1 MWMSPFT
8 NTWMAPSP
16 LAMAHTQ
23 SVVIAPRAN
32 GLSRHRRGTR
42 QERGIGFRSAQ
53 NAPPYGLRW
62 ASLQP
67 TPLSCRKESERQ
79 KNRGTN
85 TFPVTVVVVN
95 ELCGELRPTRVLQK
109 PAIFTCY
116 GQWQSPKVAKSQMAK
131 SQSAK
136 VRRRF
141 LNSGKRDVIAAEKSG
156 LVVTYATYALLSP
169 AGTVAGEDLR
179 FAGTRL

>member
-116 GQWQSPKVAKSQMAK
+116 GHRCHNLQSC
-131 SQSAK
+131 
-136 VRRRF
+136 
-141 LNSGKRDVIAAEKSG
+141 AEE
-156 LVVTYATYALLSP
+156 SP
-169 AGTVAGEDLR
+169 ME
-179 FAGTRL
+179 FSI

>member
-42 QERGIGFRSAQ
+42 QERGIGFRSAP
-53 NAPPYGLRW
+53 NAPPYRLRW

-67 TPLSCRKESERQ
+67 TPPSCRKESERQ

-116 GQWQSPKVAKSQMAK
+116 GQKWQNRDDSNGAIKS
-131 SQSAK
+131 S
-136 VRRRF
+136 RRERIRTH
-141 LNSGKRDVIAAEKSG
+141 LD
-156 LVVTYATYALLSP
+156 LV
-169 AGTVAGEDLR
+169 DLR
-179 FAGTRL
+179 SRGSAS